1 MATLIRSNFPD
12 LHNLNIEAGA
22 YAVMEY
28 GMQPTVY
35 DKFFQVIPLAG
46 RKEWITSNM
55 AGIGDLDLTGEG
67 EDYPEG
73 SIVEGYDKTFT
84 PLKYTKSLD
93 ISEEQW
99 DDDPKGVLS
108 RAETF
113 GRMFGRAAAKKADK
127 LCAAIL
133 NGAFDAT
140 LTPDGQYLVD
150 TDHPKSPQE
159 SGTTYSNKITTV
171 LDANGVAV
179 EEMYE
184 KFYNN
189 AFDMAGDQI
198 TVASWSLVVPPA
210 LAVPAHKTA
219 KAIYGTTSATNV
231 AGTTAPTPI
240 SSGELMGSLGVI
252 VNPYLSAANGG
263 SDTAWFLVANP
274 SSVML
279 GEGSLLYVE
288 RQPLTIF
295 PVERG
300 QKNNDYIMKA
310 SIRGTA
316 GARDWRLVWGST
328 GGG

>member
-1 MATLIRSNFPD
+1 MPITRSTTPD

-35 DKFFQVIPLAG
+35 DKIFQVIPLAS

-55 AGIGDLDLTGEG
+55 AGIGDLEYTGEG
-67 EDYPEG
+67 SDYPEG
-73 SIVEGYDKTFT
+73 TLVEGYDKTFT

-99 DDDPKGVLS
+99 ADDPKGVIS

-113 GRMFGRAAAKKADK
+113 GRMFGRAAAKKKDK
-127 LCAAIL
+127 LCGEVL
-133 NGAFDAT
+133 NGAFAST
-140 LTPDGQYLVD
+140 LTPDGQFLCD
-150 TDHPKSPQE
+150 TDHPKSPLE
-159 SGTTYSNKITTV
+159 TGTTYSNKITTA
-171 LDANGVAV
+171 LDANGAAL
-179 EEMYE
+179 EEMFE

-189 AFDMAGDQI
+189 AFDMSGDQI
-198 TVASWSLVVPPA
+198 AMASMALVVPPA
-210 LAVPAHKTA
+210 LAVNAYKST
-219 KAIYGTTSATNV
+219 KSIYGTTSATNV
-231 AGTTAPTPI
+231 AGTTAPTPF
-240 SSGELMGSLGVI
+240 SSGELMGDISVV
-252 VNPYLSAANGG
+252 VNPYMSAANGG

-288 RQPLTIF
+288 RQPLIIH

-300 QKNNDYIMKA
+300 TKNNGYIMKG
-310 SIRGTA
+310 SIRGVA